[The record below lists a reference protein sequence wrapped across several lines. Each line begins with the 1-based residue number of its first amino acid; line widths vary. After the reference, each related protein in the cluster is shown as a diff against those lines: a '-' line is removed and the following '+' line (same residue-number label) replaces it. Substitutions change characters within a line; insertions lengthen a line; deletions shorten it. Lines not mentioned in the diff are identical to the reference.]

1 MERETTTSI
10 VWKYIAIVLIAV
22 TIALAVAMITL
33 TNSKLKSRTV
43 AEETTAAVSET
54 IQESVSETVPET
66 VPETEA
72 PVELSAAEMAIETGN
87 SMLSYWTDSALARQQ
102 IISYMSEITDES
114 SPNFIPADR
123 RIAVFDFDGTLF
135 CETDPNYFWYNL
147 LVYRVLEDESYK
159 GKASKFEKATAKK
172 IVDLNE
178 KGKKSNNLPMDLAK
192 SIASSFAGMT
202 LEEFDAYV
210 QNYKT
215 LPMPGYNG
223 LLRGDSWYLPML
235 QIVDYLQANDFT
247 VYVVSGS
254 DRFIVRSI
262 VKNSPL
268 NVPMRQ
274 IIGSDESVV
283 ATGQDD
289 EDGLEYT
296 FTGKDKVILG
306 GKFLRGNVNMNKTT
320 AIIQEIGVQPVLSF
334 GNTMSD
340 ASMAMYTITEN
351 PYKSLAF
358 MLCCDDLDRENGN
371 LDKANAMYQ
380 SCAENNWIP
389 VSMKNDWTTIYGD
402 SVTKKVGV
410 DEALAPA
417 A

>member
-1 MERETTTSI
+1 MERENTTSI

-22 TIALAVAMITL
+22 TIALTVAMITL

-43 AEETTAAVSET
+43 AEETTAAVPET
-54 IQESVSETVPET
+54 IQESVPET

-87 SMLSYWTDSALARQQ
+87 SMLSYWTDTALTKQQ
-102 IISYMSEITDES
+102 LIAYMSDITDES
-114 SPNFIPADR
+114 SPNFIPVDR

-135 CETDPNYFWYNL
+135 CETDPNYFWYNM
-147 LVYRVLEDESYK
+147 LVYRVLEDEGY
-159 GKASKFEKATAKK
+159 KASKFEKATAKK

-178 KGKKSNNLPMDLAK
+178 KGKKSNNLPMDIAK

-235 QIVDYLQANDFT
+235 QIVEYLQANDFT

-296 FTGKDKVILG
+296 FTGKDKAILG
-306 GKFLRGNVNMNKTT
+306 GQFLRGNVNMNKTT

-358 MLCCDDLDRENGN
+358 MLCCDDLERENGN
-371 LDKANAMYQ
+371 TDKANAMYQ
-380 SCAENNWIP
+380 NCAEYNWIP

-410 DEALAPA
+410 DEALTPA

>member
-1 MERETTTSI
+1 MERENSTSI

-22 TIALAVAMITL
+22 TIALTVAMVTL
-33 TNSKLKSRTV
+33 INSKLKSRTV
-43 AEETTAAVSET
+43 AEETPANTIEETMAEVVET
-54 IQESVSETVPET
+54 IGET

-72 PVELSAAEMAIETGN
+72 PVELSAAEMAVETGN
-87 SMLSYWTDSALARQQ
+87 NMLTYWTDSALTKQQ
-102 IISYMSEITDES
+102 LISYMSDITEES
-114 SPNFIPADR
+114 SPNFIPVDR

-147 LVYRVLEDESYK
+147 LVYRVFEDDCYRAK
-159 GKASKFEKATAKK
+159 KFEKATAQK

-178 KGKKSNNLPMDLAK
+178 KGKKANNLPMDIAK

-202 LEEFDAYV
+202 LEEFDTYI
-210 QNYKT
+210 QNYKQ
-215 LPMPGYNG
+215 LPMPSYNG
-223 LLRGDSWYLPML
+223 LLRGDAWYLPML
-235 QIVDYLQANDFT
+235 QIVEYLQANDFT

-274 IIGSDESVV
+274 IIGTDESVV
-283 ATGQDD
+283 ATGQED
-289 EDGLEYT
+289 EDGLSYT
-296 FTGKDKVILG
+296 FTGKDKIVLG
-306 GKFLRGNVNMNKTT
+306 GQFLRGNVNMNKTT

>member
-1 MERETTTSI
+1 MERENTTSI

-22 TIALAVAMITL
+22 TIALTVAMVTL

-43 AEETTAAVSET
+43 AEETTASVQET
-54 IQESVSETVPET
+54 IAESVPET

-87 SMLSYWTDSALARQQ
+87 NMLSYWTDSALTKQQ
-102 IISYMSEITDES
+102 LIAYMSDITDES
-114 SPNFIPADR
+114 SPNFIPVDR

-135 CETDPNYFWYNL
+135 CETDPNYFAYSL
-147 LVYRVLEDESYK
+147 LTYRVLEDEGYK
-159 GKASKFEKATAKK
+159 GKARKFEKATAKK

-178 KGKKSNNLPMDLAK
+178 KGKQSANLPLDHAK

-202 LEEFDAYV
+202 LDELDAYI

-215 LPMPGYNG
+215 FPMPSYNG
-223 LLRGDSWYLPML
+223 LLRGDAWYLPML

-247 VYVVSGS
+247 VYVVSGT
-254 DRFIVRSI
+254 DRFILRSI
-262 VKNSPL
+262 VKYSPL

-274 IIGSDESVV
+274 IIGSDEAVI

-289 EDGLEYT
+289 EDGIEYT
-296 FTGKDKVILG
+296 FKVKDRIILG
-306 GKFLRGNVNMNKTT
+306 GEFLRGNVNMNKTT

-340 ASMAMYTITEN
+340 ASMAMYTITGN

-358 MLCCDDLDRENGN
+358 MLCCDDLERENGN

-380 SCAENNWIP
+380 NCAEFNWIP

-410 DEALAPA
+410 DEALAPSA
-417 A
+417 

>member
-1 MERETTTSI
+1 MERENTTSI

-22 TIALAVAMITL
+22 TIALTVAMITL

-43 AEETTAAVSET
+43 AEETTAAVPET
-54 IQESVSETVPET
+54 IQESVPET

-87 SMLSYWTDSALARQQ
+87 SMLSYWTDTALTKQQ
-102 IISYMSEITDES
+102 LIAYMSDITDES
-114 SPNFIPADR
+114 SPNFIPVDR

-135 CETDPNYFWYNL
+135 CETDPNYFWYNM
-147 LVYRVLEDESYK
+147 LVYRVLEDEGY
-159 GKASKFEKATAKK
+159 KASKFEKATAKK

-178 KGKKSNNLPMDLAK
+178 KGKKSNNLPMDIAK

-235 QIVDYLQANDFT
+235 QIVEYLQANDFT

-358 MLCCDDLDRENGN
+358 MLCCDDLERENGN
-371 LDKANAMYQ
+371 TDKANAMYQ
-380 SCAENNWIP
+380 NCAEYNWIP

-410 DEALAPA
+410 DEALTPA

>member
-1 MERETTTSI
+1 MERENTTSI

-22 TIALAVAMITL
+22 TIALTVAMITL

-43 AEETTAAVSET
+43 AEETTAAVPET
-54 IQESVSETVPET
+54 IQESVPETVSET

-72 PVELSAAEMAIETGN
+72 PVELSAAKMAIETGN
-87 SMLSYWTDSALARQQ
+87 NMLSYWTDSALTKQQ
-102 IISYMSEITDES
+102 LIAYMSDITDES
-114 SPNFIPADR
+114 SPNFIPVDR

-147 LVYRVLEDESYK
+147 LVYRVLEDEGY
-159 GKASKFEKATAKK
+159 KASKFEKATAKK

-178 KGKKSNNLPMDLAK
+178 KGIKSNNLPMDIAK

-371 LDKANAMYQ
+371 TDKANAMYQ
-380 SCAENNWIP
+380 NCAEYNWIP

-402 SVTKKVGV
+402 SVTKKGGV
-410 DEALAPA
+410 DEALTPA

>member
-1 MERETTTSI
+1 MERENTTSI

-22 TIALAVAMITL
+22 TIALTVAMITL

-43 AEETTAAVSET
+43 AEETTAAVPET
-54 IQESVSETVPET
+54 IQESVPET

-72 PVELSAAEMAIETGN
+72 PVELSAAKMAIETGN
-87 SMLSYWTDSALARQQ
+87 NMLSYWTDSALTKQQ
-102 IISYMSEITDES
+102 LIAYMSDITDES
-114 SPNFIPADR
+114 SPNFIPVDR

-147 LVYRVLEDESYK
+147 LVYRVLEDEGY
-159 GKASKFEKATAKK
+159 KASKFEKATAKK

-178 KGKKSNNLPMDLAK
+178 KGIKSNNLPMDIAK

-235 QIVDYLQANDFT
+235 QIVEYLQANDFT

-340 ASMAMYTITEN
+340 ASMAMYTITGN

-358 MLCCDDLDRENGN
+358 MLCCDDLERENGN

-402 SVTKKVGV
+402 SVTKKGGV
-410 DEALAPA
+410 DEALTPA

>member
-1 MERETTTSI
+1 MERENTTSI

-22 TIALAVAMITL
+22 TIALTVAMVTL

-43 AEETTAAVSET
+43 AEETTASVQET
-54 IQESVSETVPET
+54 IAESVPET

-87 SMLSYWTDSALARQQ
+87 NMLSYWTDSALTKQQ
-102 IISYMSEITDES
+102 LIAYMSDITDES
-114 SPNFIPADR
+114 SPNFIPVDR

-135 CETDPNYFWYNL
+135 CETDPNYFWYNM
-147 LVYRVLEDESYK
+147 LVYRVLEDEGY
-159 GKASKFEKATAKK
+159 KASKFEKATAKK

-178 KGKKSNNLPMDLAK
+178 KGKKSNNLPMDIAK

-235 QIVDYLQANDFT
+235 QIVEYLQANDFT

-306 GKFLRGNVNMNKTT
+306 GEFLRGNVNMNKTT

-380 SCAENNWIP
+380 SCAEYNWIP

-402 SVTKKVGV
+402 SVTKKGGV

>member
-22 TIALAVAMITL
+22 TIALAVAMVTL

-43 AEETTAAVSET
+43 AEETTAAVPET
-54 IQESVSETVPET
+54 IQESVPETVSET

-72 PVELSAAEMAIETGN
+72 PVELSAAKMAIETGN
-87 SMLSYWTDSALARQQ
+87 NMLSYWTDSALTKQQ
-102 IISYMSEITDES
+102 LIAYMSDITDEC
-114 SPNFIPADR
+114 SPNFIPVDR

-147 LVYRVLEDESYK
+147 LVYRVLEDEGY
-159 GKASKFEKATAKK
+159 KASKFEKATAKK

-178 KGKKSNNLPMDLAK
+178 KGIKSNNLPMDIAK

-210 QNYKT
+210 QNYKS
-215 LPMPGYNG
+215 LSMPGYNG

-235 QIVDYLQANDFT
+235 QIVEYLQANDFT

-358 MLCCDDLDRENGN
+358 MLCCDDLERENGN
-371 LDKANAMYQ
+371 TDKANAMYQ
-380 SCAENNWIP
+380 SCAEYNWIP

-410 DEALAPA
+410 DEALAPSA
-417 A
+417 